1 MSAHEEFFAVV
12 GEYMDALQMF
22 YRKFADKKPV
32 MQISLPE
39 QRIYAY
45 PYEGYLTML
54 SPRSQKVL
62 RQQYR
67 KAVKR
72 NEMVVFVRDEDQR
85 TLNSTTVPIDQT
97 SETA

>member
-1 MSAHEEFFAVV
+1 MGAHDEFFAVLD
-12 GEYMDALQMF
+12 EYMDPLQMF

-54 SPRSQKVL
+54 SPRSQKIL
-62 RQQYR
+62 QRQYR
-67 KAVKR
+67 RAIKTGK
-72 NEMVVFVRDEDQR
+72 MVVFVRDEDQR
-85 TLNSTTVPIDQT
+85 TLKLDHGSD
-97 SETA
+97 